1 MLCSWHKIS
10 IRFLMLLIII
20 FCCTSI
26 FCSVQVFSNF
36 WEYSSLFF
44 TVDPEFCRAREPH
57 QIFHWWRLV
66 FIRKFQFDWNLR
78 IWASTEHW
86 EELGHLAFVSFLF
99 LTLVKTFTLAHV
111 PVRNWI
117 TSVVCSTIECLLL
130 VCLKLIEIYC
140 TNSYYSWFLASAFLH
155 LQTLFWML
163 LWSCVTSTTASSC
176 IHTWKLCVY
185 HPVNRPKPFKFV
197 KL

>member
-1 MLCSWHKIS
+1 MI
-10 IRFLMLLIII
+10 
-20 FCCTSI
+20 CCTSI

-78 IWASTEHW
+78 IWASTEHC

-130 VCLKLIEIYC
+130 LVVCFESQMNWNLLYKFILFLISCFCI
-140 TNSYYSWFLASAFLH
+140 SSSADFVLGIVVVMCDQYNCLQLH
-155 LQTLFWML
+155 PHLETLCL
-163 LWSCVTSTTASSC
+163 SSS
-176 IHTWKLCVY
+176 
-185 HPVNRPKPFKFV
+185 
-197 KL
+197 

>member
-130 VCLKLIEIYC
+130 VCFESQINWNLLYKFILFLISCFCISSFADFVLDVVVVMCDQYNCLKLHP
-140 TNSYYSWFLASAFLH
+140 H
-155 LQTLFWML
+155 LETLCL
-163 LWSCVTSTTASSC
+163 SSS
-176 IHTWKLCVY
+176 
-185 HPVNRPKPFKFV
+185 
-197 KL
+197 